1 MSWTFSFLGVVP
13 RECARLRATRVQG
26 TQFTKAAAAT
36 PRVSQEHSV
45 RLPSHRLCDAW
56 VNENGPPLIKVKIGQ
71 VIKQYR
77 ESGTKYTLNFFL
89 NKLRV
94 YSLIAFYDRLSKAQK
109 VFVCDKPGVSSTV
122 PFL

>member
-1 MSWTFSFLGVVP
+1 M
-13 RECARLRATRVQG
+13 
-26 TQFTKAAAAT
+26 
-36 PRVSQEHSV
+36 SQEHSV

-77 ESGTKYTLNFFL
+77 ESGTKYTLNFFP

-109 VFVCDKPGVSSTV
+109 YSFVNEPGVSSTV
-122 PFL
+122 PIL